1 MRLLIVS
8 LALILGIFQY
18 FFWFGQ
24 NGWFD
29 YQQIEQNVAE
39 LKAENEKLVAR
50 NQLIQAEIE
59 DLKHGVNALEERA
72 RLDRE
77 MVKPDEM
84 FYRIVPREQR

>member
-8 LALILGIFQY
+8 LALILAIFQY

-24 NGWFD
+24 NGLLD
-29 YQQIEQNVAE
+29 YQQIENNVAI
-39 LKAENEKLVAR
+39 LKEDNEKLIAR

-59 DLKHGVNALEERA
+59 DLKNGVNALEERA

-77 MVKPDEM
+77 MVKPDEV